1 MMNDYHKNQFKFMPS
16 TNELSLFTYYKLR
29 DEIFKL
35 EQKLI
40 RLANFQLN
48 SMATPNMNEL
58 LLISTTLGCK
68 WQLH

>member
-1 MMNDYHKNQFKFMPS
+1 MNDYHKNQFKFMPN